1 VIVAIVHAYALCRTV
16 MCVARTMVSPSLL
29 NLLVMSGETAAY
41 IEIWVRIELS
51 VRRIVTVGVFGIAIA
66 NVALLLG
73 LYRSGYE
80 ALVQLVM
87 LTVHL
92 MLVVVILQCRRLVAD
107 VIRSTRDTGMLA
119 WTRI

>member
-1 VIVAIVHAYALCRTV
+1 MIVAIVHAYALCRTV

-29 NLLVMSGETAAY
+29 SLLVMSGQTAAY
-41 IEIWVRIELS
+41 IEIW

-80 ALVQLVM
+80 ALVPLVM
-87 LTVHL
+87 LRVHL

>member
-1 VIVAIVHAYALCRTV
+1 MIVAIVHAYALCRTV

-80 ALVQLVM
+80 ALVRLVM

>member
-1 VIVAIVHAYALCRTV
+1 
-16 MCVARTMVSPSLL
+16 MVSPTPLS
-29 NLLVMSGETAAY
+29 LLVMSGETAAY
-41 IEIWVRIELS
+41 IEIW

-80 ALVQLVM
+80 ALVRPVM

-107 VIRSTRDTGMLA
+107 VIRSTHGTGILRWSA
-119 WTRI
+119 TGSPTCGTPSPPWRLSPCRPFGR

>member
-29 NLLVMSGETAAY
+29 SLLVMSGETAAY
-41 IEIWVRIELS
+41 IEIW

-73 LYRSGYE
+73 LYRSG
-80 ALVQLVM
+80 
-87 LTVHL
+87 
-92 MLVVVILQCRRLVAD
+92 
-107 VIRSTRDTGMLA
+107 
-119 WTRI
+119 